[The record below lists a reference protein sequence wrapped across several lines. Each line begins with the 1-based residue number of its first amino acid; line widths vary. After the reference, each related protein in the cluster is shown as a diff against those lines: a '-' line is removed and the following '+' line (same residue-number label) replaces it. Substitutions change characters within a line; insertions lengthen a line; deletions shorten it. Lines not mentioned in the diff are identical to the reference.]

1 MLQVC
6 SGTSSALIARFEGL
20 GRPVS
25 DFYRMA
31 NHSSSYQFRFIL
43 IGDSTVGKSSLLQY
57 FCEGKLSSLA
67 EPTVGVDFFTRN
79 VVLSNGTV
87 IKLRLWD
94 TAGQEKFKSIARS
107 YYRNA
112 VGALL
117 IFDITNHASFEH
129 IIGWY
134 DDAATNM
141 KCQSPA
147 FLLCGQKSDLDGQR
161 EVAKTEAEALAQSL
175 GISYIET
182 SALQGHNVEA
192 AFNFLAETVY
202 QQMQAGA
209 FRNLG
214 TVSGWDGIKEG
225 YDMPAQASR
234 TRLALADNGPPPSS
248 CC

>member
-1 MLQVC
+1 L
-6 SGTSSALIARFEGL
+6 FESPGL
-20 GRPVS
+20 GICS
-25 DFYRMA
+25 LLLMA
-31 NHSSSYQFRFIL
+31 NPSFSYQFRFIL

-57 FCEGKLSSLA
+57 FCEGKLSSFA
-67 EPTVGVDFFTRN
+67 EPTVGVDFSTRN
-79 VVLSNGTV
+79 IVLSNGTV

-117 IFDITNHASFEH
+117 IFDITNHTSFEH
-129 IIGWY
+129 VMGWY
-134 DDAATNM
+134 EDAATNM

-147 FLLCGQKSDLDGQR
+147 FLLCGQKSDLENQR
-161 EVAKTEAEALAQSL
+161 EVSRMEAEALAQTL

-182 SALQGHNVEA
+182 SALQGQNVEA
-192 AFNFLAETVY
+192 AFKALTETVY

-225 YDMPAQASR
+225 YDLPSQASR
-234 TRLALADNGPPPSS
+234 TRVAMAGERSPPPS

>member
-1 MLQVC
+1 MLQMRKGVFPAFVAPYESLGS
-6 SGTSSALIARFEGL
+6 SGLVPMTGSSF
-20 GRPVS
+20 
-25 DFYRMA
+25 
-31 NHSSSYQFRFIL
+31 SYQFRFIL

-67 EPTVGVDFFTRN
+67 EPTVGVDFSTRN
-79 VVLSNGTV
+79 VVLSNGIV

-117 IFDITNHASFEH
+117 IFDITNRTSFEH
-129 IIGWY
+129 IMGWY
-134 DDAATNM
+134 EDAATNM
-141 KCQSPA
+141 KCQSPM
-147 FLLCGQKSDLDGQR
+147 FLLCGQKSDLESHR
-161 EVAKTEAEALAQSL
+161 EVARSEAEALAQSL
-175 GISYIET
+175 GIPYIET
-182 SALQGHNVEA
+182 SALQGHNVEV
-192 AFNFLAETVY
+192 AFKSLTEAVY

-225 YDMPAQASR
+225 YDMPTQASR
-234 TRLALADNGPPPSS
+234 TRVTLVDDRPPSS
-248 CC
+248 SCC

>member
-1 MLQVC
+1 
-6 SGTSSALIARFEGL
+6 
-20 GRPVS
+20 
-25 DFYRMA
+25 MA
-31 NHSSSYQFRFIL
+31 NPSFSYQFRFIL

-57 FCEGKLSSLA
+57 FCEGKLSSA
-67 EPTVGVDFFTRN
+67 EPTVGVDFSSRN
-79 VVLSNGTV
+79 LALSNGTV

-117 IFDITNHASFEH
+117 IFDITNHTSFEH
-129 IIGWY
+129 IMGWY
-134 DDAATNM
+134 EDAVSNM
-141 KCQSPA
+141 KCHSPA
-147 FLLCGQKSDLDGQR
+147 LLLCGQKSDLDSQR
-161 EVAKTEAEALAQSL
+161 EVTSAEAEALAGSL

-182 SALQGHNVEA
+182 SALQGHNVEL
-192 AFNFLAETVY
+192 AFKLLAETVY

-214 TVSGWDGIKEG
+214 PMSGWDGIKEG

-234 TRLALADNGPPPSS
+234 KRVMLTDDRPPVSS